1 MTVKL
6 RSDLLRQ
13 HKQLHLQLAHA
24 AIGTYPCHTEKT
36 FLPVNRLL
44 FIFADSGHDD
54 SYIRDL
60 ATGKLMPMR
69 RGCGYFI
76 PCRHEIDQHQTES
89 LHFVSFQFN
98 LDLFYGF
105 DIMSKFPECRML
117 SNHELITEVQSLI
130 KNQNTAAALCGINT
144 LIYNLCY
151 GWIEEKPEILEHE
164 MKHCSEYETL
174 LDYIEKQ
181 GDARITVGQLAE
193 MRNMRQDVFSRKFAR
208 DLGISPKDFI
218 SRTLVRKASML
229 LSSCSSNTIKEVADQ
244 LSFNSEYY
252 FSRFFKQH
260 TGMSPSQFRRQVG
273 NK

>member
-1 MTVKL
+1 MAVDRKSELLKL
-6 RSDLLRQ
+6 HR
-13 HKQLHLQLAHA
+13 QLHLQLIHA

-44 FIFADSGHDD
+44 LIFADSGHDD

-69 RGCGYFI
+69 SGCGYFI
-76 PCRHEIDQHQTES
+76 PCRHEVDQHQTEA
-89 LHFVSFQFN
+89 LQFVSFQFN

-105 DIMSKFPECRML
+105 DILSKFPECRVI
-117 SNHELITEVQSLI
+117 SSRELITEAQKLVN
-130 KNQNTAAALCGINT
+130 NQNTTAALCGINT

-151 GWIEEKPEILEHE
+151 GWLEEKNDILELE

-181 GDARITVGQLAE
+181 GDARITVGQLAD

-218 SRTLVRKASML
+218 SRSLVRKASML
-229 LSSCSSNTIKEVADQ
+229 LSSSSSTIKEVADQ
-244 LSFNSEYY
+244 LFFSSEYY